1 MGARR
6 KFALP
11 SLIISLHNKLKKW
24 AKSPHE
30 IAFNLLEPGQKILDI
45 GCGDGQFLA
54 LVKDKFNE
62 LYGID
67 ISPLAIEK
75 ARNYCLQMGVGERLK
90 LILWDVENGLPFEDS
105 IFDAVTCLAVLEHV
119 FYPPSLLKEI
129 SRVLKVGGVL
139 VLQVPNDVWLLY
151 RIQFLLG
158 KIPHSGGIDDLG
170 YDWGHL
176 HKFSKEII
184 EKLLTSCN
192 FSISTLLCSGVFPN
206 LRKVWLSL
214 LGGDIIVKAVKN

>member
-1 MGARR
+1 MARAYTQRRKYYDEAVLGARR

-129 SRVLKVGGVL
+129 SRVLKVGGCSYCKCL
-139 VLQVPNDVWLLY
+139 TMFGFCIEYSFCWGKF
-151 RIQFLLG
+151 RIVG
-158 KIPHSGGIDDLG
+158 
-170 YDWGHL
+170 
-176 HKFSKEII
+176 
-184 EKLLTSCN
+184 
-192 FSISTLLCSGVFPN
+192 
-206 LRKVWLSL
+206 
-214 LGGDIIVKAVKN
+214 A